1 MTLFESNSLARVL
14 VVGTEPSRVCT
25 PGYFTTGGCFGQS
38 VDSFAIGILS
48 VHEMH
53 LEIFTDSA
61 HLTPVALNVA
71 WWRYGVHRWVVLEL
85 DSRGF

>member
-25 PGYFTTGGCFGQS
+25 PGYFTAGGGFGQS

-53 LEIFTDSA
+53 LEIFTGSA
-61 HLTPVALNVA
+61 HLTPVALDVA
-71 WWRYGVHRWVVLEL
+71 
-85 DSRGF
+85 